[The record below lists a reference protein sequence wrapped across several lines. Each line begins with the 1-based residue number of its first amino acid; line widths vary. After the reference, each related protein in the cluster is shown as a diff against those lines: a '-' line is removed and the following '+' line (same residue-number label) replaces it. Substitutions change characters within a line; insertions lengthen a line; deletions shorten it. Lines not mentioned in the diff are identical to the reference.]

1 MGHRMGPAEKALP
14 SAAVVLLLK
23 MDSTDRTEEEAEK
36 DSQHTFPTKGGA
48 KARDGAQLAKE
59 QGA

>member
-1 MGHRMGPAEKALP
+1 MGPAEKALP
-14 SAAVVLLLK
+14 SAAVVLLLR
-23 MDSTDRTEEEAEK
+23 MDSTDRTEEEEEAEK

-48 KARDGAQLAKE
+48 EARDGAQLAKE